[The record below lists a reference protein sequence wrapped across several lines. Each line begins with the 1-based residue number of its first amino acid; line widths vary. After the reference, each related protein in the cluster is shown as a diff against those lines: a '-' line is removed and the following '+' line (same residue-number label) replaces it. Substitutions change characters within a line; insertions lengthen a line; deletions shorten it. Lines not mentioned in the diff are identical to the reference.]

1 MSLFGHFGL
10 MDDENDPFFGGH
22 LRHMNN
28 FMSSMMGDPFS
39 MMSSMGL
46 GFPALGSSVMP
57 AAQRRQQGG
66 GGSHL
71 LPIGFPSM
79 GGMMQSFGPLG
90 GANCHTFSQN
100 TVMTM
105 TSGPDGRPQVFQA
118 SSSTRTAP
126 GGVKE
131 TKKTLCDSR
140 TGTKKMAIGHH
151 IGERAH
157 IMEREQNLVSGERDE
172 REELINLDE
181 DEAEA
186 FNQEFEHKSR
196 QYVRGA
202 LTAGGGGRLPRQRD
216 LPALPALPP
225 ASGRVRARDTHRS
238 PAAVSSHSKLVELDE
253 EAVRARKRD
262 REPETAQPHEGGRV
276 KVMKRSPV
284 VVDSD
289 NSDG

>member
-225 ASGRVRARDTHRS
+225 AS
-238 PAAVSSHSKLVELDE
+238 KLVELDE